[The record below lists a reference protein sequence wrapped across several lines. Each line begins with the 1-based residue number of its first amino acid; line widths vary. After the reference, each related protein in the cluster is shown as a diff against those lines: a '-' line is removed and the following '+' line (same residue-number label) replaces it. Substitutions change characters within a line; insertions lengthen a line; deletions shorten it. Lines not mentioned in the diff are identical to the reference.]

1 MSGTA
6 EATESA
12 PKKARTEEKYQLF
25 CELFVV
31 PEPKLERVVAERR
44 LLYLDWPG
52 LPGRGEPIRLALEE
66 AGADYD
72 DVVRTKGVKA
82 LTDLIGGDKHL
93 APPVL
98 RHGDL
103 EISQLPNIML
113 YLGPKLKLV
122 PSDELGKFRVNQLF
136 LTAMEC
142 VRMVPLALTACI

>member
-1 MSGTA
+1 M
-6 EATESA
+6 
-12 PKKARTEEKYQLF
+12 
-25 CELFVV
+25 
-31 PEPKLERVVAERR
+31 
-44 LLYLDWPG
+44 
-52 LPGRGEPIRLALEE
+52 PGRGEPIRLALEE

-72 DVVRTKGVKA
+72 DVVRTKGVKV
-82 LTDLIGGDKHL
+82 LRDLIGGDKHL
-93 APPVL
+93 APPIL

-142 VRMVPLALTACI
+142 VRLVPSLPFNGVLLIVMVITSACRTRRTIRITLSQVCFAHYT